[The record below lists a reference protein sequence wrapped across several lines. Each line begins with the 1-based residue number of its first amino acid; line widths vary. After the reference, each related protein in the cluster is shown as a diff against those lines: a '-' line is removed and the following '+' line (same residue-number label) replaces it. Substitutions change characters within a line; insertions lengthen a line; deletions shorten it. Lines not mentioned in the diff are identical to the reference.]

1 MQLSKFSDYSFR
13 ALIYLAQHNETLNT
27 IENMAAELKISQNH
41 LKKIIHK
48 LSRGNFI
55 QTFRGRDGGIK
66 LAKNPEDIELSEVLI
81 YTESNT
87 DFVECLKH
95 SSDYTKCPYQIN
107 CNLKTIINKAKES
120 FIREFKEHS
129 LQDLLQNIDTMYQ
142 QYKS

>member
-1 MQLSKFSDYSFR
+1 MNYQEGILFKLLE
-13 ALIYLAQHNETLNT
+13 AG
-27 IENMAAELKISQNH
+27 MAALNWRK
-41 LKKIIHK
+41 
-48 LSRGNFI
+48 
-55 QTFRGRDGGIK
+55 
-66 LAKNPEDIELSEVLI
+66 DIELSEVLI

>member
-41 LKKIIHK
+41 LKKIIHE